1 MKRIL
6 AVAEYI
12 FKQSFR
18 NKILNVLIMF
28 AVFAIGF
35 SLIISAL
42 AMEVELKMIKDFGLF
57 AISIFAFL
65 TLALSITIQMFEETE
80 LKTMLVIMVKPV
92 KRHEYIIGKY
102 LGILATILLNMLLM
116 LATLMAII
124 KLKGGEPWDLQLII
138 SVGATFLSISIIS
151 AVSLLLSTLA
161 TSVPGCVIYMFF
173 TYVLGHLTVHLKN
186 IAENV
191 DNAAVKIVVDI
202 IYYVF
207 PNLELF
213 NLKDKIYSSDGLFSL
228 QYLGIITGYAVLYSS
243 AMLLITSMIF
253 EKKEF
258 Y

>member
-1 MKRIL
+1 MRRIL

-18 NKILNVLIMF
+18 NKILNVLIIF

-35 SLIISAL
+35 SFVISAL
-42 AMEVELKMIKDFGLF
+42 AQEVELKMIKDFGLF
-57 AISIFAFL
+57 SISIFAFL
-65 TLALSITIQMFEETE
+65 TLMLSITIQMFEETE
-80 LKTMLVIMVKPV
+80 LKTMLVIMVKPI

-102 LGILATILLNMLLM
+102 LGILATILMNVILM
-116 LATLMAII
+116 LAALMIII
-124 KLKGGEPWDLQLII
+124 KIKGGEAWDLQLIV
-138 SVGATFLSISIIS
+138 SAGASFVSMAIIS
-151 AVSLLLSTLA
+151 AVALFLSTLA

-186 IAENV
+186 IADNV
-191 DNAAVKIVVDI
+191 DNAAVKIIVDV
-202 IYYVF
+202 IYYIF

-213 NLKDKIYSSDGLFSL
+213 NLKDKIYSTEGLFSL
-228 QYLGIITGYAVLYSS
+228 QYVGLAAGYAILYSA